1 MEDHKEAINDLF
13 KDLIPIVLA
22 GGSSRR
28 FGGDKLFYKI
38 AEKPLI
44 KYTCENIE
52 KIFGK
57 EPVIIASKANAEKAI
72 QAKISSKIHV
82 DNLLG
87 GPITGILKALELY
100 DRIMVFGGDMPCVRM
115 ELVSEILDAALQ
127 GFSIVLPGWRNGFL
141 EPLHGYYS
149 RGAVS
154 YLRRLYLHGIRSLS
168 QAARLVPGTKILLI
182 DDHSALVKLSLY
194 NINDRDDVRCFEDGV
209 LAGEE
214 DPCLRCVPW
223 IQMYYGG

>member
-1 MEDHKEAINDLF
+1 MLEDNKEITNDLF
-13 KDLIPIVLA
+13 KDLIPIILA

-28 FGGDKLFYKI
+28 FDEDKLLYKI

-57 EPVIIASKANAEKAI
+57 EPVIIASKANAEELLR
-72 QAKISSKIHV
+72 AKISSKIYI

-87 GPITGILKALELY
+87 GPITGIMKALELY

-115 ELVSEILDAALQ
+115 ELVSEILNTALQ

-149 RGAVS
+149 KGAVG
-154 YLRRLYLHGIRSLS
+154 YLRRLYLRGIRSLS
-168 QAARLVPGTKILLI
+168 QAVRLVPGAKILLI
-182 DDHSALVKLSLY
+182 DDYSDLVKLSLY
-194 NINDRDDVRCFEDGV
+194 NINDRDDVRCFEEGV
-209 LAGEE
+209 LAGDA
-214 DPCLRCVPW
+214 DPCLRCVAW
-223 IQMYYGG
+223 IQTYYG

>member
-1 MEDHKEAINDLF
+1 MQNPLRTDKNLL
-13 KDLIPIVLA
+13 KNTIPIVLA

-28 FGGDKLFYKI
+28 FGGDKLFYRI
-38 AEKPLI
+38 AGKPLI

-57 EPVIIASKANAEKAI
+57 EPVIIASRVNAEKLS
-72 QAKISSKIHV
+72 QGRISSIVHV

-87 GPITGILKALELY
+87 GPITGVLKALELY
-100 DRIMVFGGDMPCVRM
+100 DQIMVFGGDMPCVRM
-115 ELVSEILDAALQ
+115 ELVAEILAIASR

-149 RGAVS
+149 WAAKNH
-154 YLRRLYLHGIRSLS
+154 LRRLYLRGVRSLS
-168 QAARLVPGTKILLI
+168 QAVRLIHHAKILLI
-182 DDHSALVKLSLY
+182 DDYPALVKLSLY
-194 NINDRDDVRCFEDGV
+194 NINDRNDMRCFEDGV

-214 DPCLRCVPW
+214 DPCLKCIPW
-223 IQMYYGG
+223 IRINYG